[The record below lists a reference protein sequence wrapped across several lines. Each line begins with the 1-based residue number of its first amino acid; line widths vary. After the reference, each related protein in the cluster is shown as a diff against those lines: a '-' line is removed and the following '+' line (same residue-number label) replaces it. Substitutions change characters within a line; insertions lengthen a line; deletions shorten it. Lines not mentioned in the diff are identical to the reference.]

1 MNDRPAGGR
10 CTPAERGEP
19 MKEYA
24 VFFKDRDGDHI
35 SGRFNSIEI
44 ATAAARTRRRLD
56 RNVSDVRIVERNVT
70 EWTFT
75 KGGRIV

>member
-1 MNDRPAGGR
+1 
-10 CTPAERGEP
+10 

-24 VFFKDRDGDHI
+24 VYYKDHNGDHI
-35 SGRFNSIEI
+35 TGRFNSLEL
-44 ATAAARTRRRLD
+44 ATAAAKMRRRTARSPLTITD
-56 RNVSDVRIVERNVT
+56 ICVVERNVT

>member
-1 MNDRPAGGR
+1 
-10 CTPAERGEP
+10 

-24 VFFKDRDGDHI
+24 VYYKDRDGDHI
-35 SGRFNSIEI
+35 TGRFNSIDI

-56 RNVSDVRIVERNVT
+56 RNITDVCVVERDVT

>member
-1 MNDRPAGGR
+1 MYPGR
-10 CTPAERGEP
+10 KGEP

-24 VFFKDRDGDHI
+24 VYYKDRDGDHI
-35 SGRFNSIEI
+35 SGRFNSIEL